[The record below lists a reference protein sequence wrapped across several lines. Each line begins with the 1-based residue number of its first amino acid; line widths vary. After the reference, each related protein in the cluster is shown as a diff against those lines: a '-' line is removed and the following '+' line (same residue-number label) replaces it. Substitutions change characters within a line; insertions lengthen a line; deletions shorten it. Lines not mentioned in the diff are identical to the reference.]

1 MNKILTGNRWLLF
14 KKGFT
19 LIAVLAMLIFA
30 IVVVAPNL
38 SFGWF
43 AKNQTVTA
51 NGMHVQAYHSKFKV
65 YYALAQFDENG
76 DKVLDEN
83 GNTVYGEFIEADG
96 VLPLFDRL
104 SAPGDTTEFKIKI
117 ESIGKVPVLLN
128 GFGLESPNSTEEMA
142 RVLDTDGDG
151 NAEAHFLSTEIKTR
165 LLSVEDTSLESEY
178 VFLREE
184 NTSEMPERIDYFD
197 QMTDDDGIL
206 LNQGDTVTFTVEMAF
221 HNRPDVSQN
230 QFKNF
235 DDFGECSRRLFFTYN
250 EQ

>member
-65 YYALAQFDENG
+65 YYALAQIDENG

-83 GNTVYGEFIEADG
+83 DNTVYGEFIEADG

-117 ESIGKVPVLLN
+117 ESIGKIPVLLN
-128 GFGLESPNSTEEMA
+128 GFGLESPNSMEEMA

-151 NAEAHFLSTEIKTR
+151 NAEAHFLSTEI
-165 LLSVEDTSLESEY
+165 
-178 VFLREE
+178 
-184 NTSEMPERIDYFD
+184 TSEMPERIDYFD

-235 DDFGECSRRLFFTYN
+235 DDFGECSRRLFFT
-250 EQ
+250 

>member
-83 GNTVYGEFIEADG
+83 GNTVFGEFIEAGAD
-96 VLPLFDRL
+96 LPLFD
-104 SAPGDTTEFKIKI
+104 G
-117 ESIGKVPVLLN
+117 LN
-128 GFGLESPNSTEEMA
+128 THEQRENSPT
-142 RVLDTDGDG
+142 
-151 NAEAHFLSTEIKTR
+151 K
-165 LLSVEDTSLESEY
+165 
-178 VFLREE
+178 
-184 NTSEMPERIDYFD
+184 
-197 QMTDDDGIL
+197 
-206 LNQGDTVTFTVEMAF
+206 
-221 HNRPDVSQN
+221 
-230 QFKNF
+230 
-235 DDFGECSRRLFFTYN
+235 
-250 EQ
+250 